1 MGNHDNKGIDQD
13 YFDTVSDLIPAD
25 AQHMSGSKYKN
36 YALVRENV
44 LFINISYEW
53 LPFAYD
59 FVAGQIARHRD
70 EADHII
76 LMTHNSLVG
85 NRYRSEEHT
94 SELQSLMRIS
104 YDVFCLKKKKN
115 IHTDA
120 LHM

>member
-1 MGNHDNKGIDQD
+1 MTLQPIMGNHDNKGIDQD

-25 AQHMSGSKYKN
+25 AQHMAGSKYKN

-44 LFINISYEW
+44 LFINISYDW

-70 EADHII
+70 EVDHII

-85 NRYRSEEHT
+85 KDRKSTRLNSSH
-94 SELQSLMRIS
+94 
-104 YDVFCLKKKKN
+104 
-115 IHTDA
+115 
-120 LHM
+120 